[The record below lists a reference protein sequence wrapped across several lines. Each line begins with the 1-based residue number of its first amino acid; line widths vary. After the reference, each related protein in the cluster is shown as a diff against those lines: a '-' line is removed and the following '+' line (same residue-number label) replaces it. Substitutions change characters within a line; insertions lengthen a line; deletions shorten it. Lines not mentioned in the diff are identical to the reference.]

1 MAEGKVETS
10 ETLDQ
15 TEFSVLIEQLVERLK
30 QNPESTEGWVLLA
43 RSYRQMN
50 RAEDAAEAYRR
61 ALAIGSNSAEI
72 YAEFGD
78 TLIAVNGG
86 AVTAEAT

>member
-1 MAEGKVETS
+1 
-10 ETLDQ
+10 
-15 TEFSVLIEQLVERLK
+15 
-30 QNPESTEGWVLLA
+30 
-43 RSYRQMN
+43 MN